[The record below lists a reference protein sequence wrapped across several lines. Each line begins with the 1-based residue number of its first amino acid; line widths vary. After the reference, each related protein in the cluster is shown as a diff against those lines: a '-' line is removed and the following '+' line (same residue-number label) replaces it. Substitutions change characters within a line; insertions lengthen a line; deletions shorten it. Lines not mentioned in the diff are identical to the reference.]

1 MLLAALFGML
11 FFSLVLLVF
20 PPQNPVAFLFIV
32 PAVMITA
39 VAVGF
44 GLTRISPEAFLRT
57 PVIVGL
63 GAVMLVAMGVMSMP
77 NLRQA
82 MRRLP
87 ARIDLTLV
95 DAPTPVTFASSND
108 IDFVDTKDGE
118 ARIWYAD
125 RSGGGY
131 DLFRAQGV
139 GPYYARDGRRLTKA
153 DNESIRLKIAA
164 SVDREAAAT
173 ADALR
178 KADLAAAER
187 KAEEKTLAARE
198 ATERAEHCAN
208 RSGSR
213 QSRAVWQTSAWR
225 NSGRRPRDWRTRS
238 GVRVI
243 CMHVICQARSISS
256 SLQRRWPGCPW
267 IVLPQRWSSRSQAE
281 ERQPPTSCSLLRSSR
296 RGGADLQDMP
306 VVTMGDRLF
315 LARVNVNSVKPGT
328 SAAGLFSASV
338 IVTFSVLASNDG
350 RIVDGFELNA
360 VGAGTSEADATSTA
374 LDRILELLGQRGY

>member
-198 ATERAEHCAN
+198 ATERAEAL
-208 RSGSR
+208 R
-213 QSRAVWQTSAWR
+213 QSEREQAEQGRLADQRLAEQRKAAQGLADKERRAGYMYAR
-225 NSGRRPRDWRTRS
+225 NLPSKVDFVVAAATVARVPMDSFAAALVKQIASRGKTASNIVFSPAFITPGRR
-238 GVRVI
+238 
-243 CMHVICQARSISS
+243 
-256 SLQRRWPGCPW
+256 
-267 IVLPQRWSSRSQAE
+267 
-281 ERQPPTSCSLLRSSR
+281 RSS
-296 RGGADLQDMP
+296 GHACGHH
-306 VVTMGDRLF
+306 
-315 LARVNVNSVKPGT
+315 
-328 SAAGLFSASV
+328 
-338 IVTFSVLASNDG
+338 G
-350 RIVDGFELNA
+350 R
-360 VGAGTSEADATSTA
+360 
-374 LDRILELLGQRGY
+374 